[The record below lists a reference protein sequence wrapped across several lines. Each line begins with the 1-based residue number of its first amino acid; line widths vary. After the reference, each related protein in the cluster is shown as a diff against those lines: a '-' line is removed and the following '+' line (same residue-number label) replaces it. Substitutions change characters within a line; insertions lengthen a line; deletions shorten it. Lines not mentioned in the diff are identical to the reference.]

1 LCRSCFAMVNLIMVL
16 QQIKA
21 LGHLGS
27 SKVPPG
33 GFRGLLLFFVDL
45 AVNIFVMILI
55 ILGFII
61 FIAINVVAKN
71 NPVAAKF
78 TGAGRILGLV
88 FVLLGISSACVKQ
101 IDAGEIGVKILFG
114 SIQNDIMGSGL
125 HFINPLLDVKKL
137 DVKTQNY
144 TMSGVNDEG
153 NKAGDDAIKVL
164 TSDGLEV
171 TIDLTVLYRVVGA
184 DAPRL
189 LRETGD
195 DYRDKIVR
203 PITRTKI
210 RDNAVYYQA
219 VDLFGSKRDEFQQ
232 RIYKTIEDDFKKRG
246 LMLEQLLVRNI
257 TLPNSVKASIES
269 KINAEQDAKKMEFVL
284 QKEKQ
289 EAERK
294 RVEAQGIADYQKI
307 INTGLTDQQLQYE
320 QIKAM
325 KELALSS
332 NAKVIVMGKGNTPL
346 IIDGKQ

>member
-1 LCRSCFAMVNLIMVL
+1 MF
-16 QQIKA
+16 
-21 LGHLGS
+21 
-27 SKVPPG
+27 
-33 GFRGLLLFFVDL
+33 
-45 AVNIFVMILI
+45 LI
-55 ILGFII
+55 IIGLITLI
-61 FIAINVVAKN
+61 VVSAVAKN
-71 NPVAAKF
+71 NPAVAKF
-78 TGAGRILGLV
+78 VGVGRLVGLL
-88 FVLLGISSACVKQ
+88 FVAIGVLTACIKQ
-101 IDAGEIGVKILFG
+101 IDAGEIGVKKLFG
-114 SIQNDIMGSGL
+114 SIQNDVLQSGL
-125 HFINPLLDVKKL
+125 HFVNPLLDVNKL
-137 DVKTQNY
+137 DIKTQNY
-144 TMSGVNDEG
+144 TMSGVHDEG
-153 NKAGDDAIKVL
+153 DKAGDDAIRVL

-171 TIDLTVLYRVVGA
+171 TIDLTVLYKVVSA

-189 LRETGD
+189 LRETGE

-232 RIYKTIEDDFKKRG
+232 RIYKSIEDDFKKRG
-246 LMLEQLLVRNI
+246 LLLEQLLVRNI

-284 QKEKQ
+284 LKEKQ

-294 RVEAQGIADYQKI
+294 RVEAQGIADYQRI

-325 KELALSS
+325 KELALSQ

>member
-1 LCRSCFAMVNLIMVL
+1 MA
-16 QQIKA
+16 
-21 LGHLGS
+21 
-27 SKVPPG
+27 
-33 GFRGLLLFFVDL
+33 
-45 AVNIFVMILI
+45 LI
-55 ILGFII
+55 ILGVII
-61 FIAINVVAKN
+61 FFAINVIVKN
-71 NPVAAKF
+71 NAAAAKF
-78 TGAGRILGLV
+78 AGTGRVVALLFI
-88 FVLLGISSACVKQ
+88 LLGISTSCVKQ
-101 IDAGEIGVKILFG
+101 IDAGEIGVKVLFG
-114 SIQNDIMGSGL
+114 SIQNDVLGSGL

-144 TMSGVNDEG
+144 TMSGVHDEG
-153 NKAGDDAIKVL
+153 NKVGDDAIKVL

-171 TIDLTVLYRVVGA
+171 TIDLTVLYRVVAA

-189 LRETGD
+189 LSETGD

-325 KELALSS
+325 KEIAVSA
-332 NAKVIVMGKGNTPL
+332 NAKVVIMGKGNSPL

>member
-1 LCRSCFAMVNLIMVL
+1 MF
-16 QQIKA
+16 
-21 LGHLGS
+21 
-27 SKVPPG
+27 
-33 GFRGLLLFFVDL
+33 
-45 AVNIFVMILI
+45 LI
-55 ILGFII
+55 ILGLIILFAAPRFLSHDARFLKFRSGGRLLGLLFII
-61 FIAINVVAKN
+61 
-71 NPVAAKF
+71 
-78 TGAGRILGLV
+78 
-88 FVLLGISSACVKQ
+88 LGIMSACIVQ
-101 IDAGEIGVKILFG
+101 VNAGYIGVKSLFG
-114 SIQNDIMGSGL
+114 NIQADVLGSGL
-125 HFINPLLDVKKL
+125 HFVNPLLSIDKL

-144 TMSGVNDEG
+144 TMSGIHDEG
-153 NKAGDDAIKVL
+153 NKEGDDAIRVL

-171 TIDLTVLYRVVGA
+171 TIDLTVLYRVVSV
-184 DAPRL
+184 DAPKL
-189 LRETGD
+189 LRETGN

-219 VDLFGSKRDEFQQ
+219 VDLFGIKRDEFQQ
-232 RIYKTIEDDFKKRG
+232 RIYNTIEDDFRKRG

-284 QKEKQ
+284 LKEKQ

-294 RVEAQGIADYQKI
+294 RVEAQGISDYQRI

-332 NAKVIVMGKGNTPL
+332 NAKVIVMGKAGAPL
-346 IIDGKQ
+346 IIDAKQ

>member
-1 LCRSCFAMVNLIMVL
+1 MV
-16 QQIKA
+16 
-21 LGHLGS
+21 
-27 SKVPPG
+27 
-33 GFRGLLLFFVDL
+33 
-45 AVNIFVMILI
+45 LI
-55 ILGFII
+55 ILGFIVV
-61 FIAINVVAKN
+61 IATTIMAKSN
-71 NPVAAKF
+71 AVAARF
-78 TGAGRILGLV
+78 AGAGRIVGLL
-88 FVLLGISSACVKQ
+88 FILLGISAACIKQ

-114 SIQNDIMGSGL
+114 SVQKDVLGSGL
-125 HFINPLLDVKKL
+125 HVINPLLDVKII

-171 TIDLTVLYRVVGA
+171 TIDLTVLYRVVAG
-184 DAPRL
+184 DAPKL
-189 LRETGD
+189 LSETGE

-232 RIYKTIEDDFKKRG
+232 RIYKTIEDDFKRRG

-284 QKEKQ
+284 LKEKQ

-307 INTGLTDQQLQYE
+307 INTGLTEQQLQYE

-325 KELALSS
+325 KELALSA

-346 IIDGKQ
+346 ILDGGSKQ

>member
-1 LCRSCFAMVNLIMVL
+1 MFLIVL
-16 QQIKA
+16 
-21 LGHLGS
+21 G
-27 SKVPPG
+27 
-33 GFRGLLLFFVDL
+33 
-45 AVNIFVMILI
+45 I
-55 ILGFII
+55 IA
-61 FIAINVVAKN
+61 FIASGIFLKN
-71 NPVAAKF
+71 NPTLEKF
-78 TGAGRILGLV
+78 KPAGRIIGLV
-88 FVLLGISSACVKQ
+88 FIVLGITTSCVKQ
-101 IDAGEIGVKILFG
+101 IDAGQVGVKVLFG

-153 NKAGDDAIKVL
+153 QKSGDDAIKVL

-171 TIDLTVLYRVVGA
+171 TIDLTVLYRIVGA

-219 VDLFGSKRDEFQQ
+219 VDLFGNKRDEFQQ
-232 RIYKTIEDDFKKRG
+232 RIYKSIEEDFKKRG

-284 QKEKQ
+284 LKEKQ

-294 RVEAQGIADYQKI
+294 RVEAQGIADYQRI

>member
-1 LCRSCFAMVNLIMVL
+1 MF
-16 QQIKA
+16 
-21 LGHLGS
+21 
-27 SKVPPG
+27 
-33 GFRGLLLFFVDL
+33 
-45 AVNIFVMILI
+45 LI
-55 ILGFII
+55 ILGVLI
-61 FIAINVVAKN
+61 FIAVAVFVKT
-71 NPVAAKF
+71 NPAIAKF
-78 TGAGRILGLV
+78 AGVGRIVALLLIV
-88 FVLLGISSACVKQ
+88 LGISTACVKQ
-101 IDAGEIGVKILFG
+101 IDAGEVGVKVLFG
-114 SIQNDIMGSGL
+114 SIQNDVLGSGL

-144 TMSGVNDEG
+144 TMSGINDEG
-153 NKAGDDAIKVL
+153 QKAGDDAIRVL

-171 TIDLTVLYRVVGA
+171 TIDLTVLYRIVSTE
-184 DAPRL
+184 APRL

-219 VDLFGSKRDEFQQ
+219 VDLFGNKRDEFQQ
-232 RIYKTIEDDFKKRG
+232 RIYKSIEDDFKKRG

-284 QKEKQ
+284 LKEKQ

-325 KELALSS
+325 KELALSQ
-332 NAKVIVMGKGNTPL
+332 NAKVIVMGKGGAPI

>member
-1 LCRSCFAMVNLIMVL
+1 MFLIVL
-16 QQIKA
+16 
-21 LGHLGS
+21 G
-27 SKVPPG
+27 
-33 GFRGLLLFFVDL
+33 
-45 AVNIFVMILI
+45 I
-55 ILGFII
+55 ILLVISTLILKNSAALEKAKPIGRLIGLI
-61 FIAINVVAKN
+61 FIV
-71 NPVAAKF
+71 
-78 TGAGRILGLV
+78 
-88 FVLLGISSACVKQ
+88 LGIITSCVKQ
-101 IDAGEIGVKILFG
+101 IDAGEVGVKVLFG
-114 SIQNDIMGSGL
+114 SIQREVLGSGL
-125 HFINPLLDVKKL
+125 HFINPLMDIKTL

-144 TMSGVNDEG
+144 TMSGINDEG
-153 NKAGDDAIKVL
+153 DKAGDDAIRVL

-171 TIDLTVLYRVVGA
+171 TIDLTVLYRIVAA
-184 DAPRL
+184 DAPKL

-195 DYRDKIVR
+195 DFRDKIVR

-219 VDLFGSKRDEFQQ
+219 VDLFGNKRDEFQQ
-232 RIYKTIEDDFKKRG
+232 RIYKTIEADFKKRG

-284 QKEKQ
+284 LKEKQ

-294 RVEAQGIADYQKI
+294 RVEAQGIADYQRI

-325 KELALSS
+325 KELALST

-346 IIDGKQ
+346 IIDAKQ

>member
-1 LCRSCFAMVNLIMVL
+1 MLLVI
-16 QQIKA
+16 
-21 LGHLGS
+21 LG
-27 SKVPPG
+27 
-33 GFRGLLLFFVDL
+33 
-45 AVNIFVMILI
+45 I
-55 ILGFII
+55 ILLV
-61 FIAINVVAKN
+61 VVAVVIRKN
-71 NPVAAKF
+71 PNLARFKN
-78 TGAGRILGLV
+78 AGRSLGFLFIV
-88 FVLLGISSACVKQ
+88 LGIVSSCIVQ
-101 IDAGEIGVKILFG
+101 INPGEIGVKILFG
-114 SIQNDIMGSGL
+114 SVQNDVLSSGL
-125 HFINPLLDVKKL
+125 HFVNPLLEIKKV

-153 NKAGDDAIKVL
+153 HKAGDDAIRVL

-171 TIDLTVLYRVVGA
+171 TIDLTVLYRVVGS
-184 DAPRL
+184 DAPKL
-189 LRETGD
+189 LRETGSD
-195 DYRDKIVR
+195 FTDKIVR

-232 RIYKTIEDDFKKRG
+232 RIYRSIEDDFKKRG

-294 RVEAQGIADYQKI
+294 RVEAQGIADYQRI